1 LWQYTQI
8 KIHNPNTNN
17 LPFGD
22 NLQEPYDGETILFH
36 NINGFKDKTNWCKE
50 PRKQQSN
57 VSTGNDGN
65 REQEIGRCRT
75 MYLLES
81 IASRQQ
87 EIERKEDV
95 DNSQRSYKLDI
106 DGSRYMRQRSRWWPE
121 CWRRSV
127 DRTKTLMIVGG
138 RYELTKLKTKERGN
152 RI

>member
-1 LWQYTQI
+1 MNKSMELNNDKLTETTHKNIYPRPNQIITQL
-8 KIHNPNTNN
+8 HYHTNKLHRLKPQTKQKN
-17 LPFGD
+17 IEIRLAF
-22 NLQEPYDGETILFH
+22 
-36 NINGFKDKTNWCKE
+36 NINIRANRECKE

-106 DGSRYMRQRSRWWPE
+106 DSSRYMRQRSR
-121 CWRRSV
+121 
-127 DRTKTLMIVGG
+127 
-138 RYELTKLKTKERGN
+138 
-152 RI
+152 